1 MENREQ
7 LRIKLKA
14 TLEAKKISRLSEDV
28 AYERLD
34 ELKRKGKRM
43 TGKAKESNDIMVSVL
58 KEELDKKLEAYN
70 NMSYGGNIAGGIGY
84 GSGGGSGTDA
94 G

>member
-14 TLEAKKISRLSEDV
+14 TLEAKKIARLSEDV

-34 ELKRKGKRM
+34 DLKRKGKKM
-43 TGKAKESNDIMVSVL
+43 TGKAKESNDIMISVL

-70 NMSYGGNIAGGIGY
+70 NMSYGGNIEGGIGY

>member
-14 TLEAKKISRLSEDV
+14 TLEAKKIARLSEDV
-28 AYERLD
+28 AYECLD
-34 ELKRKGKRM
+34 ELKRKGKKM
-43 TGKAKESNDIMVSVL
+43 SGTAKESNDIMVSVL

-70 NMSYGGNIAGGIGY
+70 NMSYGGNIEGGIGY
-84 GSGGGSGTDA
+84 GSGGGSGTEA